1 MAAFQGWLKSWKME
15 DQFIN
20 VLTFSSKLA
29 VPDSQ
34 MECYQQQV
42 RQFVNSRPLW
52 HPLWLKSEWLSA
64 FSKSYTSLLRRWP
77 SPPLNRQLS
86 LSMDPSRWTTP
97 NLRFL
102 KSSNIVYILFCQMN
116 IFSESYG
123 GCLGPALPPLLDIS
137 QVFKINV
144 IRFPYLISRLPL
156 RTDAFRLGRAKSCDY
171 VIR

>member
-1 MAAFQGWLKSWKME
+1 MSCSSLASQQSLIRWSAINNRWNNLSTPGHIDILFVWK
-15 DQFIN
+15 
-20 VLTFSSKLA
+20 
-29 VPDSQ
+29 
-34 MECYQQQV
+34 
-42 RQFVNSRPLW
+42 
-52 HPLWLKSEWLSA
+52 WLSA

-102 KSSNIVYILFCQMN
+102 KSSNIVNILFCHMN

-123 GCLGPALPPLLDIS
+123 GCLGPALPPLWDIS

-144 IRFPYLISRLPL
+144 VRFPYFVSRLPL

>member
-1 MAAFQGWLKSWKME
+1 MSCSSLASQQSLIRWSAINNRWNNLSTPGHIDILFVWK
-15 DQFIN
+15 
-20 VLTFSSKLA
+20 
-29 VPDSQ
+29 
-34 MECYQQQV
+34 
-42 RQFVNSRPLW
+42 
-52 HPLWLKSEWLSA
+52 WLSA

-102 KSSNIVYILFCQMN
+102 KSSNIVYVLFCKMN

-123 GCLGPALPPLLDIS
+123 GCLGPALPPLWDIS
-137 QVFKINV
+137 QVFKINA
-144 IRFPYLISRLPL
+144 IRFPYIISRLPL

>member
-1 MAAFQGWLKSWKME
+1 MLMSWSSLAS
-15 DQFIN
+15 QQSLIRRWSAIN
-20 VLTFSSKLA
+20 NRWDNLSNSGHADIL
-29 VPDSQ
+29 
-34 MECYQQQV
+34 
-42 RQFVNSRPLW
+42 FVW
-52 HPLWLKSEWLSA
+52 KWLSA
-64 FSKSYTSLLRRWP
+64 FNKSYTSLLRRWP

-123 GCLGPALPPLLDIS
+123 GCLGPALPPLWDIS

>member
-1 MAAFQGWLKSWKME
+1 MSRLSLASQQSLIRWSAINNRWDNLSNSGHVDILFVWK
-15 DQFIN
+15 
-20 VLTFSSKLA
+20 
-29 VPDSQ
+29 
-34 MECYQQQV
+34 
-42 RQFVNSRPLW
+42 
-52 HPLWLKSEWLSA
+52 WLSA
-64 FSKSYTSLLRRWP
+64 FNKSYTSLLRRWP

-123 GCLGPALPPLLDIS
+123 GCLGPALPPLWDIS

>member
-1 MAAFQGWLKSWKME
+1 MSRLSLASQQSLIRWNA
-15 DQFIN
+15 IN
-20 VLTFSSKLA
+20 NRWDNLSTPGLI
-29 VPDSQ
+29 DIL
-34 MECYQQQV
+34 
-42 RQFVNSRPLW
+42 FVW
-52 HPLWLKSEWLSA
+52 EWLSA
-64 FSKSYTSLLRRWP
+64 FNKSYTSLLRRWP

-86 LSMDPSRWTTP
+86 LSTDPSRWTTP

-102 KSSNIVYILFCQMN
+102 KSSNIVNILFCHMN

-123 GCLGPALPPLLDIS
+123 GCLGPALPPLWDIS